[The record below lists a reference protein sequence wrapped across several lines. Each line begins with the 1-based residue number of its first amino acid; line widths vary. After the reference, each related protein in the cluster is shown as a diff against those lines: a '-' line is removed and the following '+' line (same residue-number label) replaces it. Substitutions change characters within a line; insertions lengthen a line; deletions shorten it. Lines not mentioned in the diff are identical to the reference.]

1 MEHGTF
7 AILATLFL
15 TTAAPLGT
23 GFQFT
28 PTKRTEHEYILASH
42 IRAYIL
48 EQGLKPALPS
58 YTLDPVR
65 SQELAAAH
73 NSLLPSH
80 PRHFTGLFPRGGARN
95 PNLQVVI
102 THASHV
108 CCQPFSSPEPLA
120 LICNEPRDQERR
132 ALGTRMAVVW
142 TSTKNKWNAQNAI

>member
-15 TTAAPLGT
+15 TTATLLGT

-28 PTKRTEHEYILASH
+28 PTKRMEHEYILASH
-42 IRAYIL
+42 IRA
-48 EQGLKPALPS
+48 GFKTCPPRPS

-65 SQELAAAH
+65 SQELAAAR